1 MWHSI
6 YEVEKKPEIIETIES
21 NYRIARRVYQQLYI
35 DISVLFADFIRSMDS
50 FEIHDMDND
59 IKANEWAIKKIT
71 DVNDAEDFMTIF
83 QTFYQITGRLPL
95 SNGLLIIPDGDAPPG
110 EDRVNMKNL
119 YELFRHTNSHGLVSL
134 PFLGLI
140 QYYLEKS
147 DHSLIK
153 STLTELY
160 SNLSYITL
168 QWCKRFQVSDL
179 TANDVAI
186 EQKKQQKKPDLIY
199 DVIDE
204 NNTFNSFA
212 KFWWE
217 EDLFDKND
225 TQETVEFSK
234 NILDEI
240 SQKDPFID
248 FKTTTETIVPDN
260 GVITEDATDDKKMM
274 RQKKQRQ
281 HRPMFSGIQKIQLC
295 QQTKGPG

>member
-6 YEVEKKPEIIETIES
+6 NEVEKKPEIIETIES

-168 QWCKRFQVSDL
+168 
-179 TANDVAI
+179 
-186 EQKKQQKKPDLIY
+186 
-199 DVIDE
+199 
-204 NNTFNSFA
+204 
-212 KFWWE
+212 
-217 EDLFDKND
+217 
-225 TQETVEFSK
+225 
-234 NILDEI
+234 
-240 SQKDPFID
+240 
-248 FKTTTETIVPDN
+248 
-260 GVITEDATDDKKMM
+260 
-274 RQKKQRQ
+274 
-281 HRPMFSGIQKIQLC
+281 
-295 QQTKGPG
+295 

>member
-6 YEVEKKPEIIETIES
+6 YKVEKKPEIIETIES

-110 EDRVNMKNL
+110 EDRVNMKNF

-168 QWCKRFQVSDL
+168 
-179 TANDVAI
+179 
-186 EQKKQQKKPDLIY
+186 
-199 DVIDE
+199 
-204 NNTFNSFA
+204 
-212 KFWWE
+212 
-217 EDLFDKND
+217 
-225 TQETVEFSK
+225 
-234 NILDEI
+234 
-240 SQKDPFID
+240 
-248 FKTTTETIVPDN
+248 
-260 GVITEDATDDKKMM
+260 
-274 RQKKQRQ
+274 
-281 HRPMFSGIQKIQLC
+281 
-295 QQTKGPG
+295 

>member
-95 SNGLLIIPDGDAPPG
+95 SNGLLINPDGDAPPG

-168 QWCKRFQVSDL
+168 
-179 TANDVAI
+179 
-186 EQKKQQKKPDLIY
+186 
-199 DVIDE
+199 
-204 NNTFNSFA
+204 
-212 KFWWE
+212 
-217 EDLFDKND
+217 
-225 TQETVEFSK
+225 
-234 NILDEI
+234 
-240 SQKDPFID
+240 
-248 FKTTTETIVPDN
+248 
-260 GVITEDATDDKKMM
+260 
-274 RQKKQRQ
+274 
-281 HRPMFSGIQKIQLC
+281 
-295 QQTKGPG
+295 

>member
-83 QTFYQITGRLPL
+83 QTFYQITGRLPN

-168 QWCKRFQVSDL
+168 
-179 TANDVAI
+179 
-186 EQKKQQKKPDLIY
+186 
-199 DVIDE
+199 
-204 NNTFNSFA
+204 
-212 KFWWE
+212 
-217 EDLFDKND
+217 
-225 TQETVEFSK
+225 
-234 NILDEI
+234 
-240 SQKDPFID
+240 
-248 FKTTTETIVPDN
+248 
-260 GVITEDATDDKKMM
+260 
-274 RQKKQRQ
+274 
-281 HRPMFSGIQKIQLC
+281 
-295 QQTKGPG
+295 

>member
-95 SNGLLIIPDGDAPPG
+95 SNGLLIIPDGDATPG

-168 QWCKRFQVSDL
+168 
-179 TANDVAI
+179 
-186 EQKKQQKKPDLIY
+186 
-199 DVIDE
+199 
-204 NNTFNSFA
+204 
-212 KFWWE
+212 
-217 EDLFDKND
+217 
-225 TQETVEFSK
+225 
-234 NILDEI
+234 
-240 SQKDPFID
+240 
-248 FKTTTETIVPDN
+248 
-260 GVITEDATDDKKMM
+260 
-274 RQKKQRQ
+274 
-281 HRPMFSGIQKIQLC
+281 
-295 QQTKGPG
+295 

>member
-119 YELFRHTNSHGLVSL
+119 YELFRDTNSHGLVSL

-168 QWCKRFQVSDL
+168 
-179 TANDVAI
+179 
-186 EQKKQQKKPDLIY
+186 
-199 DVIDE
+199 
-204 NNTFNSFA
+204 
-212 KFWWE
+212 
-217 EDLFDKND
+217 
-225 TQETVEFSK
+225 
-234 NILDEI
+234 
-240 SQKDPFID
+240 
-248 FKTTTETIVPDN
+248 
-260 GVITEDATDDKKMM
+260 
-274 RQKKQRQ
+274 
-281 HRPMFSGIQKIQLC
+281 
-295 QQTKGPG
+295 

>member
-71 DVNDAEDFMTIF
+71 DVNDDEDFMTIF

-168 QWCKRFQVSDL
+168 
-179 TANDVAI
+179 
-186 EQKKQQKKPDLIY
+186 
-199 DVIDE
+199 
-204 NNTFNSFA
+204 
-212 KFWWE
+212 
-217 EDLFDKND
+217 
-225 TQETVEFSK
+225 
-234 NILDEI
+234 
-240 SQKDPFID
+240 
-248 FKTTTETIVPDN
+248 
-260 GVITEDATDDKKMM
+260 
-274 RQKKQRQ
+274 
-281 HRPMFSGIQKIQLC
+281 
-295 QQTKGPG
+295 

>member
-119 YELFRHTNSHGLVSL
+119 YELLRHTNSHGLVSL

-168 QWCKRFQVSDL
+168 
-179 TANDVAI
+179 
-186 EQKKQQKKPDLIY
+186 
-199 DVIDE
+199 
-204 NNTFNSFA
+204 
-212 KFWWE
+212 
-217 EDLFDKND
+217 
-225 TQETVEFSK
+225 
-234 NILDEI
+234 
-240 SQKDPFID
+240 
-248 FKTTTETIVPDN
+248 
-260 GVITEDATDDKKMM
+260 
-274 RQKKQRQ
+274 
-281 HRPMFSGIQKIQLC
+281 
-295 QQTKGPG
+295 

>member
-35 DISVLFADFIRSMDS
+35 DISVLFAVFLRSMDS
-50 FEIHDMDND
+50 FEIHDMDNV

-160 SNLSYITL
+160 SNLPYITL
-168 QWCKRFQVSDL
+168 
-179 TANDVAI
+179 
-186 EQKKQQKKPDLIY
+186 
-199 DVIDE
+199 
-204 NNTFNSFA
+204 
-212 KFWWE
+212 
-217 EDLFDKND
+217 
-225 TQETVEFSK
+225 
-234 NILDEI
+234 
-240 SQKDPFID
+240 
-248 FKTTTETIVPDN
+248 
-260 GVITEDATDDKKMM
+260 
-274 RQKKQRQ
+274 
-281 HRPMFSGIQKIQLC
+281 
-295 QQTKGPG
+295 

>member
-6 YEVEKKPEIIETIES
+6 YKVEKKPEIIETIES

-168 QWCKRFQVSDL
+168 
-179 TANDVAI
+179 
-186 EQKKQQKKPDLIY
+186 
-199 DVIDE
+199 
-204 NNTFNSFA
+204 
-212 KFWWE
+212 
-217 EDLFDKND
+217 
-225 TQETVEFSK
+225 
-234 NILDEI
+234 
-240 SQKDPFID
+240 
-248 FKTTTETIVPDN
+248 
-260 GVITEDATDDKKMM
+260 
-274 RQKKQRQ
+274 
-281 HRPMFSGIQKIQLC
+281 
-295 QQTKGPG
+295 

>member
-35 DISVLFADFIRSMDS
+35 DISVLFADFIRSMNS

-168 QWCKRFQVSDL
+168 
-179 TANDVAI
+179 
-186 EQKKQQKKPDLIY
+186 
-199 DVIDE
+199 
-204 NNTFNSFA
+204 
-212 KFWWE
+212 
-217 EDLFDKND
+217 
-225 TQETVEFSK
+225 
-234 NILDEI
+234 
-240 SQKDPFID
+240 
-248 FKTTTETIVPDN
+248 
-260 GVITEDATDDKKMM
+260 
-274 RQKKQRQ
+274 
-281 HRPMFSGIQKIQLC
+281 
-295 QQTKGPG
+295 

>member
-95 SNGLLIIPDGDAPPG
+95 SNGLLIIPDEDAPPG

-168 QWCKRFQVSDL
+168 
-179 TANDVAI
+179 
-186 EQKKQQKKPDLIY
+186 
-199 DVIDE
+199 
-204 NNTFNSFA
+204 
-212 KFWWE
+212 
-217 EDLFDKND
+217 
-225 TQETVEFSK
+225 
-234 NILDEI
+234 
-240 SQKDPFID
+240 
-248 FKTTTETIVPDN
+248 
-260 GVITEDATDDKKMM
+260 
-274 RQKKQRQ
+274 
-281 HRPMFSGIQKIQLC
+281 
-295 QQTKGPG
+295 

>member
-71 DVNDAEDFMTIF
+71 DLNDAEDFMTIF

-147 DHSLIK
+147 NHSLIK

-160 SNLSYITL
+160 SNLSYIT
-168 QWCKRFQVSDL
+168 F
-179 TANDVAI
+179 
-186 EQKKQQKKPDLIY
+186 
-199 DVIDE
+199 
-204 NNTFNSFA
+204 
-212 KFWWE
+212 
-217 EDLFDKND
+217 
-225 TQETVEFSK
+225 
-234 NILDEI
+234 
-240 SQKDPFID
+240 
-248 FKTTTETIVPDN
+248 
-260 GVITEDATDDKKMM
+260 
-274 RQKKQRQ
+274 
-281 HRPMFSGIQKIQLC
+281 
-295 QQTKGPG
+295 